1 MNVNEA
7 LQTQEFFKKMRKEQV
22 GFVIKTVAPTIGDYF
37 EELKYQNDDDKY
49 KQMIL
54 EFLEEIEN
62 AKNVEEISSILK
74 RYQQIVNDYK
84 RRIEKIERGDNDIG
98 LVEGD
103 IDKTKEL
110 IKPVDLICGFVD
122 NLIYGEYTKEQIEQ
136 YITMW
141 KEKSMINPLAPADIK
156 KSPSG
161 RHTNL
166 AYEEKEQGEL
176 EI

>member
-7 LQTQEFFKKMRKEQV
+7 IQTQEFFKKMRKEQV
-22 GFVIKTVAPTIGDYF
+22 GFVVKTVAPTIAEYF
-37 EELKYQNDDDKY
+37 EGLKYKNDDRY

-62 AKNVEEISSILK
+62 AKNVEEILSILK
-74 RYQQIVNDYK
+74 RYQAIVNDYNE
-84 RRIEKIERGDNDIG
+84 RIEKIERGDNDIG

-122 NLIYGEYTKEQIEQ
+122 NLIYGGYNKEQIQQ
-136 YITMW
+136 YLTIW
-141 KEKSMINPLAPADIK
+141 KEKSNINPLAPADINI
-156 KSPSG
+156 SPSG

-166 AYEEKEQGEL
+166 AYKEKEQDER
-176 EI
+176 

>member
-1 MNVNEA
+1 MDVNEA
-7 LQTQEFFKKMRKEQV
+7 IQTQEFFKKMRREQIDYV
-22 GFVIKTVAPTIGDYF
+22 VKTVAPTIAEYF

-54 EFLEEIEN
+54 EFLEEMEN
-62 AKNVEEISSILK
+62 ASNTEEILVILK
-74 RYQQIVNDYK
+74 RYQQIVDDYK
-84 RRIEKIERGDNDIG
+84 ERIEKIERGDNDIG

-110 IKPVDLICGFVD
+110 IMPVDLICEFVD

-141 KEKSMINPLAPADIK
+141 KGKSVINPLAPADIK
-156 KSPSG
+156 KSSSG

-166 AYEEKEQGEL
+166 AYQEKEQGEL